1 MSSEENSVVNL
12 IGMARTATAGGNQQE
27 AFSYYNRV
35 LEIDPTIS
43 EAWVG
48 KGKAAGWQS
57 SLANF
62 RLNETLIAFSHALA
76 TTPEAAKT
84 TVTNE
89 VVGEVNAI
97 VVALYRIARD
107 HMVEYAALDNTW
119 QSYLVHVS
127 QMIDAL
133 DKARMWSPTDRT
145 TLDNI
150 VHLCKDNIEGY
161 TFRDRFNNG
170 IPVALGITDSYEQLL
185 RSRMDQA
192 VAAIRS
198 IDGTYSPP
206 VIEKKKADACFVVTA
221 TLGDYDHPKVVLLR
235 EFRDEWILKK
245 WWGKAFIDT
254 YYRIGP
260 SLASVIKRS
269 TLLRKISFLI
279 VVRPAARFAHT
290 RLRKLPYE
298 GDRNLR

>member
-1 MSSEENSVVNL
+1 MSSEENIVVNL
-12 IGMARTATAGGNQQE
+12 MGMARTATAGGNQQE
-27 AFSYYNRV
+27 ALSYYNRV

-62 RLNETLIAFSHALA
+62 RLNETLIAFSHAVA
-76 TTPEAAKT
+76 TAPEEAKA

-107 HMVEYAALDNTW
+107 HMIEYAALDNTW

-127 QMIDAL
+127 QMIDGL

-145 TLDNI
+145 TLENI

-161 TFRDRFNNG
+161 TFRDQFNNG
-170 IPVALGITDSYEQLL
+170 IPVALGIADSYEQLL
-185 RSRMDQA
+185 RARMDQA

-198 IDGTYSPP
+198 IDGSYSPP
-206 VIEKKKADACFVVTA
+206 SIEKKKADACFVVTA
-221 TLGDYDHPKVVLLR
+221 TLGDFDHPQVILLR
-235 EFRDEWILKK
+235 QFRDEWILKK
-245 WWGKAFIDT
+245 LWGEAFVGF
-254 YYRIGP
+254 YYWIGP
-260 SLASVIKRS
+260 LIAAVIGRSGTVRNSVCGR
-269 TLLRKISFLI
+269 
-279 VVRPAARFAHT
+279 A
-290 RLRKLPYE
+290 
-298 GDRNLR
+298 